1 MLQPNVKE
9 EDMGAERNAER
20 HVKFFRNGG
29 AQAVVIPAEFEM
41 AGEEAVM
48 PKEGDRLVI
57 EPVSQK
63 DDFREWL
70 TSIEPWDEEFPDV
83 DEDQPHAKET
93 DIFKDA
99 DR

>member
-1 MLQPNVKE
+1 MS
-9 EDMGAERNAER
+9 AEH
-20 HVKFFRNGG
+20 HVKLFRNGG

-48 PKEGDRLVI
+48 RKEGDRLVI
-57 EPVSQK
+57 EPVGPK

-70 TSIEPWDEEFPDV
+70 ATIEPWDEEFPDV
-83 DEDQPHAKET
+83 DEDQQPMKET